1 MIAMSDD
8 GERGVSA
15 LRADVSALWGGPSV
29 DHGHVRLNYLHEFVR
44 RVTDDPESLFLPS
57 LIFNLPLHPTH
68 PKRKRQYVVEAPVL
82 AALREEA
89 VREAGGADA
98 DDGEEVD

>member
-29 DHGHVRLNYLHEFVR
+29 DHGHVRLNYLHKFVR
-44 RVTDDPESLFLPS
+44 RVTDDPQSLFLPP
-57 LIFNLPLHPTH
+57 LTTNLPPHPIH
-68 PKRKRQYVVEAPVL
+68 PKQKRQHVVQAPVL

-89 VREAGGADA
+89 V
-98 DDGEEVD
+98 